1 MFSGDSILDYKYL
14 KENVNKEKYNLLSP
28 IEFSQYKDKNEFTF
42 NIIKNS
48 IMLGNMYNE
57 FATIESIIKKNTTII
72 YFNLAHQ
79 NVKYDEIYIINKNLV
94 ETQETYLNYFLAQNN
109 IRFNYIK
116 SNLATK
122 EFKDVKEFLDYI
134 NAV

>member
-1 MFSGDSILDYKYL
+1 MKIII
-14 KENVNKEKYNLLSP
+14 N
-28 IEFSQYKDKNEFTF
+28 I
-42 NIIKNS
+42 IIKN
-48 IMLGNMYNE
+48 IFYHN
-57 FATIESIIKKNTTII
+57 
-72 YFNLAHQ
+72 
-79 NVKYDEIYIINKNLV
+79 IYIINKNLV